1 MMIGHFKELIYNV
14 IWRRRSVNEKQ
25 IVVVDVIL
33 YEVFLVVF
41 LLVQSDYTRYAKLF
55 KYFYVL
61 FRMVPIPLISITLFN
76 RSHECHEFAWDNPV
90 DIAVLNALIELILLY
105 IESSE
110 VIPLE
115 LDRVLQSLQTL
126 QHGALV

>member
-1 MMIGHFKELIYNV
+1 MI
-14 IWRRRSVNEKQ
+14 
-25 IVVVDVIL
+25 DVIL
-33 YEVFLVVF
+33 YEVFLVVLF
-41 LLVQSDYTRYAKLF
+41 LIQSDHTRYAKLF

-61 FRMVPIPLISITLFN
+61 FRMVPIPLIGISLLN
-76 RSHECHEFAWDNPV
+76 RSHECHELARDNPIDV
-90 DIAVLNALIELILLY
+90 AVLNTLIELIFLY
-105 IESSE
+105 IESPE